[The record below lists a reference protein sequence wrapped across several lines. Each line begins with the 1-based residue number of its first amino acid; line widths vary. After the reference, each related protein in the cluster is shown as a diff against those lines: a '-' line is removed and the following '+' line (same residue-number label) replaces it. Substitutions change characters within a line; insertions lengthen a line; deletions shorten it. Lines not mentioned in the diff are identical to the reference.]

1 MTDKI
6 LGIIG
11 GMGPEATTD
20 FMNRIIKITP
30 AVDDQDHIRMIVD
43 NHPRIPSRIKA
54 LLEETGEDPTN
65 CLVQIARNLENWGAN
80 LIAVPCNTAH
90 YYYEAIQ
97 NGVTIPVFNML
108 AIVAGLMKKNHPN
121 LKKVGF
127 LGSTAVVKTRLYEK
141 KMGQH
146 SISMVYPKTEQQDQ
160 VMATIR
166 QIKTGQYTD
175 AELQP
180 IADTATEL
188 IRSGAEVL
196 IVGCTEL
203 SATCHILPN
212 SIRYYDASQVLAEAV
227 VKEIKG
233 NIIKC

>member
-1 MTDKI
+1 MADKI

-11 GMGPEATTD
+11 GMGPEATAD

-43 NHPRIPSRIKA
+43 NHPQIPSRIKA
-54 LLEETGEDPTN
+54 LLDGTGEDPTN

-97 NGVTIPVFNML
+97 NGVGIPVFNML
-108 AIVAGLMKKNHPN
+108 ALVADLIKENHPH

-127 LGSTAVVKTRLYEK
+127 LGSTVVIKTGLYEK
-141 KMGQH
+141 QMGQH
-146 SISMVYPKTEQQDQ
+146 AISMVYPESVQQDQ

-166 QIKTGQYTD
+166 KIKTGQYSD

-180 IADTATEL
+180 IAAAATEL
-188 IRSGAEVL
+188 IQSGAETL
-196 IVGCTEL
+196 IIGCTEL
-203 SATCHILPN
+203 SATCHILPRA
-212 SIRYYDASQVLAEAV
+212 IRYYDASQVLAEAV

-233 NIIKC
+233 NIIKG